1 MDQAAKQSSLKAGSS
16 GKIVAITTAIR
27 VNGYTPARTR
37 THARARARAR
47 TRNRLECSDWVAA
60 NHGEYIRASNPH
72 SISR

>member
-37 THARARARAR
+37 THARARAR
-47 TRNRLECSDWVAA
+47 TLNRLECSDWVAA